1 MKISLSRLLK
11 SKKIELIKLK
21 SEKKNN
27 TLEDLISIVKKLR
40 SPDGCDWDKKQ
51 THESLIPY
59 FLEESHEVVEA
70 IQSQDYES
78 LKEELGDLFLHLIFQ
93 IDLAEEK
100 NRFFLKDVLDG
111 INTKLI
117 TRHPHIFYDKDDPR
131 WKEGNWEESKQKEK
145 KRDSILD
152 GVPTS
157 LPALLRSRRIQ
168 EKAAN
173 VGFDWE
179 KMDQVLLKVDEE
191 IAELKEAI
199 TDNKGITEELGDV
212 LFTVVNLSRHLDIN
226 PEQALNES
234 TNKFI
239 KRFKKIEKDLKDK
252 KIDIKKLSLEEL
264 DALWEKNK

>member
-1 MKISLSRLLK
+1 M
-11 SKKIELIKLK
+11 K

-40 SPDGCDWDKKQ
+40 SPNGCDWDKKQ

-70 IQSQDYES
+70 IQSKDYDL

-145 KRDSILD
+145 QRESIID
-152 GVPTS
+152 GVPVALPS
-157 LPALLRSRRIQ
+157 LHKARRVQ
-168 EKAAN
+168 EKASS
-173 VGFDWE
+173 VGFDWNDI
-179 KMDQVLLKVDEE
+179 KQVIEKVDEE
-191 IAELKEAI
+191 IKELKDAI
-199 TDNKGITEELGDV
+199 YDDENIDEEFGDV
-212 LFTVVNLSRHLDIN
+212 LFSIVNLSRHLNIN
-226 PEQALNES
+226 PESSLDKAIS
-234 TNKFI
+234 KFSF
-239 KRFKKIEKDLKDK
+239 RFKKIEKDLKK
-252 KIDIKKLSLEEL
+252 KNIKMQDLSLAEL
-264 DALWEKNK
+264 DNIWNQNKQKEK

>member
-1 MKISLSRLLK
+1 M
-11 SKKIELIKLK
+11 KLK
-21 SEKKNN
+21 KKNN

-40 SPDGCDWDKKQ
+40 SPNGCEWDKKQ

-59 FLEESHEVVEA
+59 FLEELHEVIEA
-70 IQSQDYES
+70 IQSQDYNS
-78 LKEELGDLFLHLIFQ
+78 LKEELGDLFLHIIFQ

-100 NRFFLKDVLDG
+100 NRFFLRDVLEG
-111 INTKLI
+111 INHKLI
-117 TRHPHIFYDKDDPR
+117 NRHPHIFYDKDDPR

-145 KRDSILD
+145 NRDSILD

-179 KMDQVLLKVDEE
+179 KIDQVLSKVDEE
-191 IAELKEAI
+191 IGELKEAI
-199 TDNKGITEELGDV
+199 ADNKGITEELGDV
-212 LFTVVNLSRHLDIN
+212 LFTIVNLSRHLDIN

-252 KIDIKKLSLEEL
+252 KIDIKELSLEEL
-264 DALWEKNK
+264 DVLWEKNK

>member
-1 MKISLSRLLK
+1 M
-11 SKKIELIKLK
+11 K

-27 TLEDLISIVKKLR
+27 TLEGLISIVKKLR

-59 FLEESHEVVEA
+59 FLEESHEVIEA
-70 IQSQDYES
+70 IQSKDYDL

-100 NRFFLKDVLDG
+100 NRFFLKDVLEG

-117 TRHPHIFYDKDDPR
+117 ERHPHIFYDKDDPR
-131 WKEGNWEESKQKEK
+131 YKEGNWEESKQKEK

-179 KMDQVLLKVDEE
+179 KIDQVLSKVDEE
-191 IAELKEAI
+191 IDELKESI
-199 TDNKGITEELGDV
+199 EENKGINEELGDV

-234 TNKFI
+234 TNKFM
-239 KRFKKIEKDLKDK
+239 KRFKRIEKDLKDK

-264 DALWEKNK
+264 DVLWEKNK

>member
-1 MKISLSRLLK
+1 M
-11 SKKIELIKLK
+11 K

-40 SPDGCDWDKKQ
+40 SPDGCDWDKQQ

-70 IQSQDYES
+70 IQSKNYDS
-78 LKEELGDLFLHLIFQ
+78 LKEELGDLFLHIIFQ

-100 NRFFLKDVLDG
+100 KKFFLKDVLQG
-111 INTKLI
+111 INNKLI
-117 TRHPHIFYDKDDPR
+117 NRHSHIFYDKDDSKY
-131 WKEGNWEESKQKEK
+131 KEGNWEESKQKEK
-145 KRDSILD
+145 NRDSILD
-152 GVPTS
+152 GVPIS

-179 KMDQVLLKVDEE
+179 KMDQVLSKVDEE
-191 IAELKEAI
+191 IDELKESI
-199 TDNKGITEELGDV
+199 IENKGINEELGDV
-212 LFTVVNLSRHLDIN
+212 LFTIVNLSRHLDIN

-239 KRFKKIEKDLKDK
+239 KRFKRIEKDLKDK
-252 KIDIKKLSLEEL
+252 KIDIKELSLEEL
-264 DALWEKNK
+264 DVLWEKNK

>member
-1 MKISLSRLLK
+1 M
-11 SKKIELIKLK
+11 K

-40 SPDGCDWDKKQ
+40 SPDGCEWDKKQ

-70 IQSQDYES
+70 IESQDYES

-152 GVPTS
+152 GVPIS

-173 VGFDWE
+173 VGFDWD
-179 KMDQVLLKVDEE
+179 KMDQVLSKVDEE
-191 IAELKEAI
+191 VDELKEAI
-199 TDNKGITEELGDV
+199 KDNKGIVEELGDV
-212 LFTVVNLSRHLDIN
+212 LFTIVNLSRHLDIN

-239 KRFKKIEKDLKDK
+239 KRFKKIEKDLKGK

-264 DALWEKNK
+264 DILWEKNK

>member
-1 MKISLSRLLK
+1 M
-11 SKKIELIKLK
+11 K

-27 TLEDLISIVKKLR
+27 TLEGLISIVKKLR

-59 FLEESHEVVEA
+59 FLEESHEVIEA
-70 IQSQDYES
+70 IQSKDYDL
-78 LKEELGDLFLHLIFQ
+78 LKEELGDVFLHLIFQ

-100 NRFFLKDVLDG
+100 NRFFLKDVLEG

-117 TRHPHIFYDKDDPR
+117 ERHPHIFYDQDDPR
-131 WKEGNWEESKQKEK
+131 YKEGNWEESKQKEK

-179 KMDQVLLKVDEE
+179 KIDQVLSKVDEE
-191 IAELKEAI
+191 IDELKESI
-199 TDNKGITEELGDV
+199 EENKGINEELGDV

-234 TNKFI
+234 TNKFM
-239 KRFKKIEKDLKDK
+239 KRFKRIEKDLKDK

-264 DALWEKNK
+264 DVLWEKNK

>member
-1 MKISLSRLLK
+1 M
-11 SKKIELIKLK
+11 K

-27 TLEDLISIVKKLR
+27 TLEGLISIVKKLR

-59 FLEESHEVVEA
+59 FLEESHEVIEA
-70 IQSQDYES
+70 IQSKDYDL

-100 NRFFLKDVLDG
+100 KKFFLKDVLEG
-111 INTKLI
+111 ISTKLI
-117 TRHPHIFYDKDDPR
+117 ERHSHIFYDKDDPR
-131 WKEGNWEESKQKEK
+131 YKEGNWEESKQKEK

-179 KMDQVLLKVDEE
+179 KIDQVLSKVDEE
-191 IAELKEAI
+191 IDELKESI
-199 TDNKGITEELGDV
+199 EENKGINEELGDV

-234 TNKFI
+234 TNKFM
-239 KRFKKIEKDLKDK
+239 KRFKRIEKDLKDK

-264 DALWEKNK
+264 DVLWEKNK

>member
-1 MKISLSRLLK
+1 
-11 SKKIELIKLK
+11 LK

-40 SPDGCDWDKKQ
+40 SPDGCEWDKKQ

-70 IQSQDYES
+70 IQSENYDL

-100 NRFFLKDVLDG
+100 NRFFLRDVFEG
-111 INTKLI
+111 INNKLI
-117 TRHPHIFYDKDDPR
+117 ERHPHIFYDKDDSR
-131 WKEGNWEESKQKEK
+131 WREGNWEESKQKEK

-152 GVPTS
+152 GVPIS
-157 LPALLRSRRIQ
+157 LPALLKSRRIQ

-173 VGFDWE
+173 VGFDWD
-179 KMDQVLLKVDEE
+179 KMDQVLSKVDEE
-191 IAELKEAI
+191 VDELKEAI
-199 TDNKGITEELGDV
+199 KDNKGITEELGDV
-212 LFTVVNLSRHLDIN
+212 LFTIVNLSRHLDIN

-264 DALWEKNK
+264 DILWEKNK

>member
-1 MKISLSRLLK
+1 M
-11 SKKIELIKLK
+11 K

-59 FLEESHEVVEA
+59 LLEESHEVVEA
-70 IQSQDYES
+70 IQSQNYES
-78 LKEELGDLFLHLIFQ
+78 LKEELGDLFLHLVFQ

-199 TDNKGITEELGDV
+199 TNNKGITEELGDV

-264 DALWEKNK
+264 DVLWEKNK